1 MRYAAF
7 IVGFVALTAPAHAE
21 PRSAYVTMVLQ
32 AFAAKVECP
41 GTDVAYQDLVQKA
54 QDMHLPDETTEKVR
68 KAIAYMHT
76 GGKMGERQD
85 DELMS
90 EVAMA
95 TRSTDL
101 DQKRL
106 GMTTWCETQK
116 PGWPGLFARRT
127 NFGAAALACETF
139 RASRASWPGPRHI
152 VHSSN
157 APFATWPAA
166 GTAIDYR
173 QRTMTCDGSLVAGI
187 WSADFFS

>member
-1 MRYAAF
+1 MRYGLLMLGL
-7 IVGFVALTAPAHAE
+7 IALVPPAHAE
-21 PRSAYVTMVLQ
+21 SRSAYVTMVLQ

-41 GTDVAYQDLVQKA
+41 GMDVVYQDLVRKA
-54 QDMHLPDETTEKVR
+54 EEMHLPDGTTEKVR

-90 EVAMA
+90 EVGMA

-116 PGWPGLFARRT
+116 TKLAGFIRT
-127 NFGAAALACETF
+127 KN
-139 RASRASWPGPRHI
+139 
-152 VHSSN
+152 
-157 APFATWPAA
+157 
-166 GTAIDYR
+166 
-173 QRTMTCDGSLVAGI
+173 
-187 WSADFFS
+187 

>member
-1 MRYAAF
+1 MRYGLLIAGLIVAATP
-7 IVGFVALTAPAHAE
+7 VHAE

-54 QDMHLPDETTEKVR
+54 NEMHLPDGTTEKVR

-76 GGKMGERQD
+76 GGKMGELQD
-85 DELMS
+85 DDLMA

-106 GMTTWCETQK
+106 GMTTWCEDQK
-116 PGWPGLFARRT
+116 SRLAGFTRT
-127 NFGAAALACETF
+127 KN
-139 RASRASWPGPRHI
+139 
-152 VHSSN
+152 
-157 APFATWPAA
+157 
-166 GTAIDYR
+166 
-173 QRTMTCDGSLVAGI
+173 
-187 WSADFFS
+187 